1 MERIVLDTNCLLMSI
16 PKISPYRN
24 VWDAFLEGDFTL
36 CVSTEILDE
45 YHEIISAKTNPIIAD
60 NVLSTILNSSNVYY
74 STPYYRFGLIDTDYD
89 DNKFVDCCIAS
100 GASFIVTNDHHFD
113 ILYST
118 PFPRVNVMSINKF
131 SNTIGSTSNT

>member
-36 CVSTEILDE
+36 CVSTDILDE

-131 SNTIGSTSNT
+131 CNTIGSTSNT

>member
-1 MERIVLDTNCLLMSI
+1 MSL
-16 PKISPYRN
+16 PRISPYRN
-24 VWDAFLEGDFTL
+24 VWDSFLRGDFTL

-45 YHEIISAKTNPIIAD
+45 YHEIISAKTSPIVAD

-74 STPYYRFGLIDTDYD
+74 STPFYHFGLINTDYD

-113 ILYST
+113 ILKSI
-118 PFPRVNVMSINKF
+118 PFPHVNVMNINVF
-131 SNTIGSTSNT
+131 SKSLI

>member
-1 MERIVLDTNCLLMSI
+1 MKRIVLDTNCLLMSI
-16 PKISPYRN
+16 PRISPYRN
-24 VWDAFLEGDFTL
+24 VWDALLEGDFTL

-113 ILYST
+113 ILCST
-118 PFPRVNVMSINKF
+118 PFPRVNVISINEF

>member
-1 MERIVLDTNCLLMSI
+1 MKKIVLDTNCLLMSI
-16 PKISPYRN
+16 PRISPYRN
-24 VWDAFLEGDFTL
+24 VWDSFLKGDFIL

-45 YHEIISAKTNPIIAD
+45 YHEIISAKTSQIVAD

-74 STPYYRFGLIDTDYD
+74 STPYYRFGLIAADYD

-113 ILYST
+113 VLNTT
-118 PFPRVNVMSINKF
+118 PFPHVNVISISELSKLLM
-131 SNTIGSTSNT
+131 

>member
-1 MERIVLDTNCLLMSI
+1 MKKIVLDTNCLLISI
-16 PKISPYRN
+16 PRISPYRN
-24 VWDAFLEGDFTL
+24 VWDSFLAGDFVL

-45 YHEIISAKTNPIIAD
+45 YHEIISAKTNQIVAD
-60 NVLSTILNSSNVYY
+60 NVLSTILNSCNVYY

-113 ILYST
+113 ILDST
-118 PFPRVNVMSINKF
+118 PFPHVNVMSINEF
-131 SNTIGSTSNT
+131 SNTIGLIDK